1 MIENVRAYIGCG
13 RPWAEDAA
21 VITCEMYERYAA
33 GEISEDEL
41 REILL
46 DVVRIN
52 ETLSDADDIEIKNGL
67 IAAIAIVGKF
77 A

>member
-1 MIENVRAYIGCG
+1 MIDNVRSYIGCG
-13 RPWAEDAA
+13 RPWAEDVA
-21 VITCEMYERYAA
+21 VIVCETHERYEA

-41 REILL
+41 KEILL

-52 ETLSDADDIEIKNGL
+52 ETLEDADDIEIRNGL
-67 IAAIAIVGKF
+67 ITAIAIVGKF

>member
-1 MIENVRAYIGCG
+1 
-13 RPWAEDAA
+13 
-21 VITCEMYERYAA
+21 MYERYEA
-33 GEISEDEL
+33 GEISEDEF